1 MRISDNYSHLSF
13 ILSSHNFPQLHDESG
28 GVKTM
33 ESYVFEINVLKM
45 HQNFLMHNEINNKVS
60 KYKKMWIKC
69 LLSIHVNSL
78 LLKKSLLIKVIT
90 V

>member
-1 MRISDNYSHLSF
+1 MRISDIYSHLSF

-33 ESYVFEINVLKM
+33 ESYVCEINVLKM

-60 KYKKMWIKC
+60 KYKKKN
-69 LLSIHVNSL
+69 VNKMSF
-78 LLKKSLLIKVIT
+78 KHSSKFIVD
-90 V
+90 